1 MDDQLGTFEFLFS
14 SIIVQFSQRT
24 RFAGGYPRPTA
35 PRISMKQTT
44 NVKLTPAP
52 GFSKAIDSSSG
63 EKPLGFFGLRERVSR
78 SSVSYLNLSDKN
90 CIAGSGKS
98 ILW

>member
-1 MDDQLGTFEFLFS
+1 MDDQLGTFEFLFC

-24 RFAGGYPRPTA
+24 RFAGGYPCPTVL
-35 PRISMKQTT
+35 RVSMKQTA

-52 GFSKAIDSSSG
+52 GFSKAINSSSG
-63 EKPLGFFGLRERVSR
+63 EKPLGFFGSREKVS
-78 SSVSYLNLSDKN
+78 SSMIYLNAIKISMLV
-90 CIAGSGKS
+90 GGGES